1 MGRALHLVSYDVRCP
16 KRWRRVFGILRRRG
30 EHRQLSVFL
39 LRLDGVEVRK
49 LSTALSAVID
59 PTQDSLLIARIDG
72 TASGI
77 TELGQGGPMPGAR
90 VVVL

>member
-16 KRWRRVFGILRRRG
+16 KRWRRVFGMLQRRG

-39 LRLDGVEVRK
+39 LRLDVSELRK
-49 LSTALSAVID
+49 LSAALSAVID
-59 PTQDSLLIARIDG
+59 PVQDSLLIAKIEG
-72 TASGI
+72 AASGVM
-77 TELGQGGPMPGAR
+77 ELGQSGPMPGAR